1 MLRLSCRFE
10 FLLLTLCVAYDILS
24 LFGLKVIAL
33 YPDIVGPLGKL
44 FLEVGDC
51 INFVKV
57 VEDFGLD
64 LLFANFAL
72 CDP

>member
-10 FLLLTLCVAYDILS
+10 FLLLTLSVAYDILS
-24 LFGLKVIAL
+24 LFGLEVIAL
-33 YPDIVGPLGKL
+33 YPDIVSPLGKL
-44 FLEVGDC
+44 FLEVGDG

>member
-10 FLLLTLCVAYDILS
+10 FLLLALSIAYDILS
-24 LFGLKVIAL
+24 LFGLEVVTL

-51 INFVKV
+51 IDFIKV

-64 LLFANFAL
+64 LLFANLAL